1 MPFVG
6 GRVSVQVNGKEV
18 AHDRAR
24 DHGTKAGTHS
34 LIPVQNVTI
43 GSGNT
48 PVLVSAGTVNLTT
61 HAVSVTFSA
70 ALPVGA
76 VVKVVVLADYERKD
90 SNGNSILTPP
100 GAEIDLEY
108 ASLYADAMRIQV
120 SATQDAAQQMAA
132 ELGISFNAAAL
143 GILQNKFY
151 LERNIRLLEDAKE
164 RAEANDSVVQFDAQ
178 RGVTTGATA
187 AFNDTGEMM
196 QEMSTALDKG
206 KLMIANKVGGSS
218 AGYDFFVTDNAAI
231 LISHIS
237 GDRFIRT
244 GSQIGTDTAI
254 VLIGR
259 FNDGTNVYYVPKNA
273 GLFEETGTTSEGLA
287 RTDDLPLFVAVLR
300 SAQKLNIPL
309 DCEVDPTFNADQAI
323 DYVEGLDIRD
333 HRVATYWNPTLSRP
347 RDAVSIRGA
356 LKPRPI
362 LGWLM
367 GTRLLRNSRTN
378 AQGIP
383 PIQDPVAGYRY
394 PIPFKRI
401 KMRDDVQLD
410 EFTIKRLA
418 KAKINVVQPQDGS
431 QGTRFVVG
439 DVLTQYQ
446 SVNSVLRLT
455 SSAEIECYTAN
466 TIIQIIHEHMLM
478 GMTDFLTKANR
489 ACIEFLDKCSSQQAQ
504 LLVPAE
510 DLGGA
515 PYSLQL
521 SPDSEKPFERVRVVF
536 ARRPNG
542 VARSVVLDT
551 TVNK

>member
-1 MPFVG
+1 MGDACASRNRGIAIMTQVAISSG
-6 GRVSVQVNGKEV
+6 GLISLTTDTGDVVVV
-18 AHDRAR
+18 DYTLD
-24 DHGTKAGTHS
+24 DHLGT
-34 LIPVQNVTI
+34 
-43 GSGNT
+43 
-48 PVLVSAGTVNLTT
+48 GTVLDVALRHNVGET
-61 HAVSVTFSA
+61 AVT
-70 ALPVGA
+70 P
-76 VVKVVVLADYERKD
+76 
-90 SNGNSILTPP
+90 NTMILTLVWRDGLTNDELYKVEGVIGGTLDNPT
-100 GAEIDLEY
+100 
-108 ASLYADAMRIQV
+108 SLLSRADAQEV
-120 SATQDAAQQMAA
+120 FT
-132 ELGISFNAAAL
+132 SF
-143 GILQNKFY
+143 
-151 LERNIRLLEDAKE
+151 D
-164 RAEANDSVVQFDAQ
+164 
-178 RGVTTGATA
+178 VTMTSDTGAFATA
-187 AFNDTGEMM
+187 
-196 QEMSTALDKG
+196 
-206 KLMIANKVGGSS
+206 IADSDAYNEPSSLNRNKVTVSLPS
-218 AGYDFFVTDNAAI
+218 EPEPAF
-231 LISHIS
+231 S
-237 GDRFIRT
+237 
-244 GSQIGTDTAI
+244 DTAI
-254 VLIGR
+254 
-259 FNDGTNVYYVPKNA
+259 FNGLTLMRPKA
-273 GLFEETGTTSEGLA
+273 SMIGLA

-309 DCEVDPTFNADQAI
+309 DCEVDPIFNADQAI